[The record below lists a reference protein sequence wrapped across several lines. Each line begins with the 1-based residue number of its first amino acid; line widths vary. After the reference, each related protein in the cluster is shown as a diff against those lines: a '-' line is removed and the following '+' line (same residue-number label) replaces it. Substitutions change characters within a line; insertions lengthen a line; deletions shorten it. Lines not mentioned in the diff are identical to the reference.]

1 MRYDPLGR
9 RVEKSE
15 YDDQGNL
22 LDQTCFAW
30 DGLRLLQEH
39 RHSQTSLY
47 LYVEDSYEALARVD
61 GTGAQQQVRYYHNDL
76 NGMPGQLSEDS
87 GETVWQARYQV
98 WGNTLQE
105 VREAHFIEEQN
116 LRFQGQYLDRE
127 TGLHYNLFRFYDPD
141 IGRFTQPDPIGL
153 AGGIN
158 LYQYAPNPLGWIDPW
173 GLLKEGETAG
183 YGAKAH
189 RGDKLEAHELMRNKF
204 LEDKGIATGKRVKG
218 NPSMALSPKNHD
230 AVHLEENRLRR
241 QLGLKPNQMLKRGK
255 LEIRLMSQAIHN
267 SLVSK
272 GKITQTQL
280 RIARRYAESFAKRKG
295 CY

>member
-1 MRYDPLGR
+1 
-9 RVEKSE
+9 
-15 YDDQGNL
+15 
-22 LDQTCFAW
+22 
-30 DGLRLLQEH
+30 
-39 RHSQTSLY
+39 
-47 LYVEDSYEALARVD
+47 
-61 GTGAQQQVRYYHNDL
+61 
-76 NGMPGQLSEDS
+76 
-87 GETVWQARYQV
+87 
-98 WGNTLQE
+98 
-105 VREAHFIEEQN
+105 
-116 LRFQGQYLDRE
+116 
-127 TGLHYNLFRFYDPD
+127 
-141 IGRFTQPDPIGL
+141 
-153 AGGIN
+153 
-158 LYQYAPNPLGWIDPW
+158 
-173 GLLKEGETAG
+173 
-183 YGAKAH
+183 
-189 RGDKLEAHELMRNKF
+189 MRNKF